1 MRHRKAGR
9 KLGMNASARKA
20 MFRNMVTS
28 LMEHGQIRTTQAKAK
43 ELRRFAERVISIGKR
58 CPSTGDL
65 EGLSDGE
72 LRSAKANRV
81 AAIRR
86 ARVWVN
92 NDEAMSKIF
101 GEYADRFRERPG
113 GYTRVVKL
121 GTRAGDNAPM
131 AMIML
136 VDEAYVPSEPKKA
149 APVKAEET
157 VAVEQESLD
166 DLGGESEATGDQEA
180 SEE

>member
-9 KLGMNASARKA
+9 KLGMDASARKA

-28 LMEHGQIRTTQAKAK
+28 LLERGQIRTTQAKAK

-58 CPSTGDL
+58 APSAGDL
-65 EGLSDGE
+65 DGLAGEE

-92 NDEAMSKIF
+92 NDEAMKKIF

-113 GYTRVVKL
+113 GYTRVVKT
-121 GTRAGDNAPM
+121 GKRAGDNAPM
-131 AMIML
+131 AVILL
-136 VDEAYVPSEPKKA
+136 VDEAYVPSEPKKVE
-149 APVKAEET
+149 PVKAEE
-157 VAVEQESLD
+157 AVVLEQGPMD
-166 DLGGESEATGDQEA
+166 DVGGELEATGDQEA
-180 SEE
+180 AEE